1 MKTATLLYWQDGEFL
16 VGRLRE
22 RADVFSQG
30 RNLGELEA
38 NIREALTLMEE
49 TDLGACRP
57 GGLVRLVSSEGGR
70 RNA

>member
-1 MKTATLLYWQDGEFL
+1 MKTAILLYWQDGDLL

-30 RNLGELEA
+30 RTLEELET

-49 TDLGACRP
+49 TDLE
-57 GGLVRLVSSEGGR
+57 GLPPRYQTKEI
-70 RNA
+70 AIEA